1 MTMPKVLQEYAA
13 KLGFPGS
20 ETLGQIF
27 TILFDG
33 EDDVKVIEA
42 MPGTVAELAER
53 TGLAGER
60 VHEVAERLRLRGA
73 VVYPMNQPELYRL
86 SHAMIELRDATVLWP
101 EAPQELFELWEK
113 LISNEFTNLI
123 PTLKKLNVPP
133 MVRILPIERSVESQ
147 NTVLDVDSARKIFED
162 AELITSLPCACRM
175 QARKNGRGADCPA
188 PETSVC
194 MQTNAFAKAV
204 LSRGLGEKLTK
215 EEALK
220 RVAEAEEAGLVHMVR
235 NNVKEDMFMCNCCS
249 CCCTGLYMV
258 NQTGYMDG
266 LAPSRFRVKLNED
279 ACTGCGTCEDRC
291 QFHAIS
297 VDEVAAVDIDK
308 CFGCG
313 NCVITCP
320 DEALILEEVRPV
332 EHIRVT

>member
-1 MTMPKVLQEYAA
+1 MPKVLQEYAA

-20 ETLGQIF
+20 ETLGRIF

-42 MPGTVAELAER
+42 MPGTAAELAER
-53 TGLAGER
+53 TGIAEER
-60 VHEVAERLRLRGA
+60 AREVAERLRMRGA
-73 VVYPMNQPELYRL
+73 VVHPMNQPGLYRL

-101 EAPQELFELWEK
+101 EAPQVLFELWEK

-133 MVRILPIERSVESQ
+133 MVRILPIEQSVESQ

-162 AELITSLPCACRM
+162 AELITVLPCACRV
-175 QARKNGRGADCPA
+175 QARRNGRGADCPA

-204 LSRGLGEKLTK
+204 ISRGLGEKITK

-220 RVAEAEEAGLVHMVR
+220 RVEEAEEAGLVHMVR
-235 NNVKEDMFMCNCCS
+235 NNVKKDMFMCNCCS

-258 NQTGYMDG
+258 NETGYRDG
-266 LAPSRFRVKLNED
+266 VAPSRFRVKLNED
-279 ACTGCGTCEDRC
+279 ACTGCGICEDRC

-297 VDEVAAVDIDK
+297 VNGVAAVDIDK

-313 NCVITCP
+313 NCVITCA